1 MSTSS
6 VSQPFWRAFC
16 VPAILGVFLTVCS
29 VRAQAFLPAAKQPAS
44 GIVSVQLRVKNTTP
58 EAVVRVL
65 EEVAPA
71 SFGRVHL
78 TPPLD
83 VTESQVGVH
92 QGTVRARACPADAFI
107 VRAGVFDRTLH
118 GCVQREGSAVH
129 LALQVF
135 ERSFGRWPD
144 LVCGLPSQQ
153 PTGAGSLQSALAE
166 RFRSE
171 GWLLNEWRRSE

>member
-1 MSTSS
+1 M
-6 VSQPFWRAFC
+6 
-16 VPAILGVFLTVCS
+16 TVCS
-29 VRAQAFLPAAKQPAS
+29 GSAQAFLPAAKQPVS
-44 GIVSVQLRVKNTTP
+44 GIVSVQLRVENTTP
-58 EAVVRVL
+58 EAVVRAL

-71 SFGRVHL
+71 SFGRVHVI
-78 TPPLD
+78 PPLD

-118 GCVQREGSAVH
+118 GCVQREGSEVH
-129 LALQVF
+129 IALEVF

-153 PTGAGSLQSALAE
+153 SMAAERLKKALAE
-166 RFRSE
+166 RFSAE
-171 GWLLNEWRRSE
+171 GTTPK